1 MAQQLHKR
9 VYADVGAGQFSRV
22 GMPKPVHEG
31 TWDGLRFGAGTLE
44 GPLIR
49 DCSVPRVIRSPS
61 RPTNNGDRAG
71 HRDKAEVLSPAL
83 RLVPPGNRMA
93 RLSRYASM
101 TDRSSASIGTLRSLP
116 PLPDVDGRGPVIGG
130 ANIANVGEAELLG
143 A

>member
-1 MAQQLHKR
+1 
-9 VYADVGAGQFSRV
+9 
-22 GMPKPVHEG
+22 MPKPVNEG
-31 TWDGLRFGAGTLE
+31 TWDGLRFGPARWKDR
-44 GPLIR
+44 LIR

-83 RLVPPGNRMA
+83 RFVPAGNRIA

-116 PLPDVDGRGPVIGG
+116 PLPLTWMVAARLSVVRISPLS
-130 ANIANVGEAELLG
+130 ARAELLG